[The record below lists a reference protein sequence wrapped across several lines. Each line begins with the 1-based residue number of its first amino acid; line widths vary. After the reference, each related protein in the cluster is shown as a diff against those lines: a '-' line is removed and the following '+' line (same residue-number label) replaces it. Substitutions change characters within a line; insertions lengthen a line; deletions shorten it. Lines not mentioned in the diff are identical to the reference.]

1 MIKQIEKLK
10 DIKGA
15 ESGHKYTH
23 KKVAYYGVS
32 THKTLERKSKQKKEP
47 YSSTVVIQVG
57 I

>member
-32 THKTLERKSKQKKEP
+32 TIKHLKGNQNRRKSL
-47 YSSTVVIQVG
+47 TVAQL
-57 I
+57 